1 MQNRVSFKK
10 FASIRALSAVAAGLL
25 LLILSTPGCEES
37 PDTTNRDPQDSESRF
52 PDTTG
57 IPSFSGSHAF
67 DMVEKQVAFGPRN
80 PGSEGAART
89 LDFLV
94 AELERYASSVER
106 QSFEHVGYNDEKLTM
121 TNVIAS
127 FNPEATTRV
136 LLCAHWDTRPRG
148 ENDHDVADQTKPIL
162 GANDGGSGVGVLLE
176 FARLLKENPPSIGV
190 DIVLFDG
197 EDYGDSKLDGFDR
210 YFLGAKHFAMNVP
223 KDYRPIFG
231 ILLDIVGDP
240 SATFSKEPNSIQ
252 HASAVVELVWGA
264 AAHLGLSHFAQV
276 IGKEIFDDHLPLN
289 QIARIPTIDIID
301 AELVGN
307 RSGNPA
313 RDYWHTSDDTMDK
326 ISSETLAQVGR
337 LLSYIVYRVVPS
349 EIAKKGASS

>member
-1 MQNRVSFKK
+1 MQHHPNVEN
-10 FASIRALSAVAAGLL
+10 L
-25 LLILSTPGCEES
+25 LSTLPLNIVATALTMLLFLFSGCTDS
-37 PDTTNRDPQDSESRF
+37 PDTTDRVRQDSESHF

-57 IPSFSGSHAF
+57 IPSFSGSRAF

-80 PGSEGAART
+80 PGSPGAAEA

-94 AELERYASSVER
+94 AELEKYAATVER
-106 QSFEHVGYNDEKLTM
+106 QSFEHVGYEDQTFTM

-136 LLCAHWDTRPRG
+136 LLCAHWDTRPRS
-148 ENDHDVADQTKPIL
+148 DHDLDAEDQEKPIL

-176 FARLLKENPPSIGV
+176 FARLMKETPPPIGV

-197 EDYGDSKLDGFDR
+197 EDYGDSRIDNLDR
-210 YFLGAKHFAMNVP
+210 YFLGAKHFAMNIP

-240 SATFSKEPNSIQ
+240 SATFSREPNSMEY
-252 HASAVVELVWGA
+252 ANAVVDLVWGA
-264 AAHLGLSHFAQV
+264 AGHLGLSHFDQG
-276 IGKEIFDDHLPLN
+276 IGRAIDDDHIPLN
-289 QIARIPTIDIID
+289 KIARIPTIDIID

-337 LLSYIVYRVVPS
+337 LLSYVIYRVVPA
-349 EIAKKGASS
+349 EIAKKEASS